1 MASSLLKLEDY
12 PAVADFMITSFER
25 DLPDFSKYYKGMDD
39 AYLTAFKASNASLK
53 AAPSGLVRKKKQTG
67 VTKLLYNELDETKKE
82 VIFLNDYA
90 KRAELDVTPL
100 TKTVKEI
107 NTRNTEGVIKLLRD
121 ALPYY
126 EEHAAEMIHMP
137 EGFLT
142 TIKGRVTEIET
153 LNATQDS
160 SMNEKKSGTNATRQ
174 QYDEVYG
181 YISEVAKA
189 GKLIYKGTPKA
200 DEYTISALLSR
211 LHAAK
216 RVSETVETVK

>member
-1 MASSLLKLEDY
+1 MASMTLKQEDY
-12 PAVADFMITSFER
+12 PAVADFMITSYER
-25 DLPDFSKYYKGMDD
+25 DLPDFSKYYKGMDEG
-39 AYLTAFKASNASLK
+39 YLTDFKASNAKLK
-53 AAPSGLVRKKKQTG
+53 NAPSGLVRKKKQTG
-67 VTKLLYNELDETKKE
+67 VTKSLYTKLDETKKE

-90 KRAELDVTPL
+90 QRAELDVTPL
-100 TKTVKEI
+100 TQIVKQI
-107 NTRNTEGVIKLLRD
+107 NTRNAEGVIKGLRD

-126 EEHAAEMIHMP
+126 EEHKAEMIHMP

-142 TIKGRVTEIET
+142 AIAGRVTEIET
-153 LNATQDS
+153 LNASQDS
-160 SMNEKKSGTNATRQ
+160 SMNEKKSGTSATRK

-216 RVSETVETVK
+216 KASETPVAE